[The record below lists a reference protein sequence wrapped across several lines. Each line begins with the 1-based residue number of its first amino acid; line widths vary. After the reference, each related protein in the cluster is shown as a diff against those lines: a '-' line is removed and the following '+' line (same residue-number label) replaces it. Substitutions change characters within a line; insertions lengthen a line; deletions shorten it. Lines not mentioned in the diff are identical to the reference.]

1 MASIVKQA
9 DRTDVKIS
17 VTPVDTIKE
26 LNASQQA
33 VVGDAPVYDINITSN
48 NNEITDLGRG
58 LITVS
63 IPYTLKSGEDPEGI
77 TVWHLDEVG
86 NLEKVKASYNTS
98 TEAVVFTMDHLSLYV
113 IGYDE
118 TATWKNPFI
127 DVKEDDW
134 FFDAVRFVNQNG
146 MMNGTSATTFAPS
159 DITTR
164 GMIVTILYR
173 LEGEPIV
180 FRNPFND
187 VVAGQWYT
195 DAVIW
200 AAQNEIVKGYGNDLF
215 GPNDP
220 ITREQMAVILNN
232 YAKFKGYDTSAK
244 ADLTAF
250 IDRDEISSWATDAL
264 AWANADGMVTG
275 MSNDL
280 LAPKGNAVR
289 AQVAT
294 IFMRFMENIVK

>member
-1 MASIVKQA
+1 LASIVKQA

-33 VVGDAPVYDINITSN
+33 VVGDAPVYDITITSN
-48 NNEITDLGRG
+48 YNEITDLGRG

-63 IPYTLKSGEDPEGI
+63 IPYTLKSGKDPEGI
-77 TVWHLDEVG
+77 IVWHLDEVG

-98 TEAVVFTMDHLSLYV
+98 TEAVVFTIDHLSLYV

-146 MMNGTSATTFAPS
+146 MMTGTSATTFAPS
-159 DITTR
+159 AITTR

-180 FRNPFND
+180 SRNPFND

-264 AWANADGMVTG
+264 VWANAEGMVTG